1 MMAKKESDEKLRKEF
16 YSFQGKVN
24 KLDEIKHELEVLDS
38 RGLTKGFEKEVSII
52 KSRLKDTTAIPELDK
67 LMKDLRQKVMNR
79 REVRKKSPLKE
90 IEKDFSKV
98 SDSNIQL
105 KREIKSL
112 KSTLSDRLKQKD
124 RVDSDVDLFVDERF
138 KGFVDEIKKDLTKK
152 VSVEEKQ
159 LNNKIRNDS
168 NIRRKELEAHYREL
182 QVKLKQEYKDKT
194 KTELQKEISKK
205 FNDELRKKFEEERD
219 KIDVFYISK
228 LKEKSKQEL
237 EKQRKA
243 LEENFKSRLNS
254 ELRQNK
260 VLQSGLNTE
269 MQNLQIIETNKK
281 EEYAH
286 KFQKLQ
292 GLEEKKIQENNRKL
306 KDKLKGLEAT
316 KSRIRVQL
324 ADEAHKKL
332 TDEIGLHRKKLDN
345 ELKRQFALRMNSFV
359 IVQKQKQE
367 REVEQ
372 KVKELRDALEKQR
385 KSNDELAR
393 RLAEKSQFLEK
404 QKKNNKEL
412 IEKQSRIKHEAG
424 LKREEEHRGFVE
436 RHKREVRD
444 ISEKLKGEFH
454 DRFDAELRKHINEE
468 KLRLENEFDL
478 KKRELMHKSK
488 DISSKE
494 REELKAKLRKDYEIA
509 LNKSIEQRK
518 KKLQDRLRS
527 EYGKQVNEKILFEK
541 RKLENK
547 LKDVQSRHDAREAEL
562 KIKEKRILEEAK
574 TKAME
579 LASEKK
585 QLLGKLNIFKKEED
599 VRMSN
604 ERIKMQKELTEKAHQ
619 HMINEMK
626 SREALIKSKIEKQ
639 FEQRLKDVLRH
650 HDLILAKKKEELA
663 NELQKKARALLG

>member
-152 VSVEEKQ
+152 VSVEE
-159 LNNKIRNDS
+159 
-168 NIRRKELEAHYREL
+168 
-182 QVKLKQEYKDKT
+182 
-194 KTELQKEISKK
+194 
-205 FNDELRKKFEEERD
+205 ERD

-345 ELKRQFALRMNSFV
+345 ELKRKFALRMNSFV

-404 QKKNNKEL
+404 QKKK
-412 IEKQSRIKHEAG
+412 
-424 LKREEEHRGFVE
+424 
-436 RHKREVRD
+436 
-444 ISEKLKGEFH
+444 
-454 DRFDAELRKHINEE
+454 
-468 KLRLENEFDL
+468 
-478 KKRELMHKSK
+478 
-488 DISSKE
+488 
-494 REELKAKLRKDYEIA
+494 
-509 LNKSIEQRK
+509 
-518 KKLQDRLRS
+518 
-527 EYGKQVNEKILFEK
+527 
-541 RKLENK
+541 
-547 LKDVQSRHDAREAEL
+547 
-562 KIKEKRILEEAK
+562 
-574 TKAME
+574 
-579 LASEKK
+579 
-585 QLLGKLNIFKKEED
+585 
-599 VRMSN
+599 
-604 ERIKMQKELTEKAHQ
+604 
-619 HMINEMK
+619 
-626 SREALIKSKIEKQ
+626 
-639 FEQRLKDVLRH
+639 
-650 HDLILAKKKEELA
+650 
-663 NELQKKARALLG
+663 

>member
-367 REVEQ
+367 REGEQ
-372 KVKELRDALEKQR
+372 KVKELRDA
-385 KSNDELAR
+385 
-393 RLAEKSQFLEK
+393 LEK

-541 RKLENK
+541 
-547 LKDVQSRHDAREAEL
+547 
-562 KIKEKRILEEAK
+562 
-574 TKAME
+574 
-579 LASEKK
+579 
-585 QLLGKLNIFKKEED
+585 
-599 VRMSN
+599 
-604 ERIKMQKELTEKAHQ
+604 
-619 HMINEMK
+619 
-626 SREALIKSKIEKQ
+626 
-639 FEQRLKDVLRH
+639 
-650 HDLILAKKKEELA
+650 
-663 NELQKKARALLG
+663 